1 MQGEKGA
8 SIAFRV
14 HLNEKGAETE
24 LRALIQDIRGSKVPE
39 IWHITPDATPENV
52 IEVMK
57 KTVLSFAEK

>member
-57 KTVLSFAEK
+57 K